1 MNFKPAAPAVI
12 ALCFLA
18 LGAPRALAA
27 GNADAKAVLKAN
39 AAFYAALNVMF
50 TGDAA
55 PMERVWSHAADVT
68 YMGPTGGF
76 DLGWAGVR
84 QNWQAQAA
92 MKLGGKIE
100 PEQIHLLVSGGL
112 AVVSE
117 VEVGENTNAN
127 GKTAEVKLRTTNIFR
142 REQGSWKMVGH
153 HTDTLPYLS
162 K

>member
-39 AAFYAALNVMF
+39 
-50 TGDAA
+50 AA